1 MFTLELL
8 TPDGRCPD
16 WQWSVGNPNFA
27 SSLARDHT
35 GTDSQAAQSCS
46 KGSGEKIEAVSN
58 CSRFY
63 MTFCLL
69 HLWKHIP

>member
-8 TPDGRCPD
+8 TSDGCCPD
-16 WQWSVGNPNFA
+16 WQWSMRNPNFA
-27 SSLARDHT
+27 SSLARDHAA
-35 GTDSQAAQSCS
+35 TDSQAVQGCS
-46 KGSGEKIEAVSN
+46 KGSGEKIGAVSN

-69 HLWKHIP
+69 HL